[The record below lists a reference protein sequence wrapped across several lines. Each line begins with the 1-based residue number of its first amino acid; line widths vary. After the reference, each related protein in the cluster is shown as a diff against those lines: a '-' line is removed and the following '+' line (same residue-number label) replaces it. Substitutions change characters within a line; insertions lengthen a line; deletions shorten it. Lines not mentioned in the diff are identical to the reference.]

1 VTVPDNKLSAKEAA
15 LIAQARAGLERTPA
29 ERPAAAAMPA
39 RAEPA
44 PAPAADA
51 AASTVAIEKSS
62 PNGATPDPSADPAE
76 RIAAL
81 LAAARAESEGRRQRQ
96 RRIYVWAPVAFVSM
110 VGLWTLLW
118 LWHRL

>member
-1 VTVPDNKLSAKEAA
+1 MPDNKLSAREAD
-15 LIAQARAGLERTPA
+15 LIAQARAELERKSA
-29 ERPAAAAMPA
+29 EQPAAA

-51 AASTVAIEKSS
+51 AASPVAVER
-62 PNGATPDPSADPAE
+62 PALDGARPDPVADPAE

-110 VGLWTLLW
+110 VGLSTLLW